1 MRATLVTVLSYLEV
15 MQRIIF
21 KIDNYC
27 ALVAISDELLTSE
40 EQ

>member
-1 MRATLVTVLSYLEV
+1 MRATFVTVLSYLEV

-21 KIDNYC
+21 KIENYC
-27 ALVAISDELLTSE
+27 AFGAISDELLTIE